1 MVSEEQI
8 YLWTKR
14 KFCDGGWTPLG
25 GDPPRGTDL
34 PRIEIKEPDITHSLR
49 KNANSI
55 INDLV
60 FCREGKIALIECKDD
75 IRKTDSDI
83 KKLKMLCNNRP
94 WRISL
99 VQAFEERSRF
109 QRQGDCLNRQGIISG
124 ICLIPVLSFPGIP
137 RNNLENFVQL
147 TFDKHGESQ
156 VSVGD
161 NVDIGEVLL

>member
-1 MVSEEQI
+1 MVSEERI

-14 KFCDGGWTPLG
+14 KFRDEGWTPLG

-34 PRIEIKEPDITHSLR
+34 PRIEIKEPEVTHSLR

-75 IRKTDSDI
+75 VRKTDYDVE
-83 KKLKMLCNNRP
+83 KLKTLCNNRA

-99 VQAFEERSRF
+99 VQALEERSQF
-109 QRQGDCLNRQGIISG
+109 QRQGGCLDKQDIISG
-124 ICLIPVLSFPGIP
+124 DSIVPVLSFPGTP
-137 RNNLENFVQL
+137 RTDLENFVQL
-147 TFDKHGESQ
+147 AFDENREVKVEIGNRI
-156 VSVGD
+156 D
-161 NVDIGEVLL
+161 IVDL